1 MSYWWISQTG
11 RNTLKGVEGD
21 PSNPIALPD
30 HLIIRF
36 LATIPKA
43 RFDFVKIFPT
53 LLPEEQDRLRS
64 LIEQRP
70 FLKTKILQNE
80 QDNTDEFQKRL
91 NEGPIRTSGRLG
103 GKRIG

>member
-1 MSYWWISQTG
+1 MSFWWISQTG

-21 PSNPIALPD
+21 PYNPIALPD

-53 LLPEEQDRLRS
+53 LLEEEQERLLE

-70 FLKTKILQNE
+70 FLKTKILQSDQENS
-80 QDNTDEFQKRL
+80 DEFQKRL
-91 NEGPIRTSGRLG
+91 NEGPIRTSGTLG